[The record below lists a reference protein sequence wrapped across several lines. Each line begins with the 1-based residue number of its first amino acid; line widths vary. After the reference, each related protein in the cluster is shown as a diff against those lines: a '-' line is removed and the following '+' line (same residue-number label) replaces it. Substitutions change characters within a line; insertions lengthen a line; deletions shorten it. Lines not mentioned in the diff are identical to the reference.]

1 MGVRPH
7 TREDLGRAGT
17 GRRGSGEGR
26 SGGRGGVGGGEG
38 RHLQDSALFLE
49 AGPGLLHPP
58 CALTRGEPWL
68 DGVGGT
74 RPSPPSCTCPAS
86 RTPQTGPP
94 ETPALP
100 HLPQGLRLHGVL
112 GLHQLQLFLPENPG
126 RVRRQALRERAAL
139 DPALPPRPPSPKAPP
154 TPEHLQGRQ
163 LGPELLLRPLLAQL
177 LSSVVEELG
186 VGLVR
191 AGREG
196 MLGVGTILG
205 GGAGRG
211 GVGRGRGLGRGSPGG
226 SGRQRPSPEGT
237 WLDSSSHCS
246 CSCRFCCSW
255 TGSRGRSR
263 PLRGPRPSVG
273 PAPAAGSAPSQVPP
287 SPLPPPTEV
296 PPPPT
301 HSQAPPR
308 NRPRPTRA
316 PPHSVSLP
324 STAPPTRR
332 SRLA

>member
-86 RTPQTGPP
+86 RTPQTGPL

-196 MLGVGTILG
+196 MLGAGTILG

-226 SGRQRPSPEGT
+226 SGRQRPSPE
-237 WLDSSSHCS
+237 
-246 CSCRFCCSW
+246 
-255 TGSRGRSR
+255 
-263 PLRGPRPSVG
+263 
-273 PAPAAGSAPSQVPP
+273 
-287 SPLPPPTEV
+287 EV
-296 PPPPT
+296 PG
-301 HSQAPPR
+301 
-308 NRPRPTRA
+308 
-316 PPHSVSLP
+316 L
-324 STAPPTRR
+324 TAPPTAPAAVGSAAPGRGRGEDPGLSEVPAPAQAPPPLPAPPHLRSLPLHCPHPPR
-332 SRLA
+332 SRHRLPTRRLRPATGPAPPGLRPILCPSPPLPRPPGDLA